1 MLHCFVYLLGYG
13 GNSGGYGG
21 GGGSWGGQNQGNQGG
36 NPWDQ
41 NQGGGYG
48 SGGGQGGYG
57 GGGKKNVFVS
67 ILNTPET
74 RFSEILNLI
83 KKTQAPFF
91 IFYSLSSLDLVNNLN
106 LVNQRILTTTFT

>member
-1 MLHCFVYLLGYG
+1 MAEEEAAAVEDMAITLEEVLFLHFDFWFNRKSAVALLISCLPTFCLHCFVYLLGYG

-57 GGGKKNVFVS
+57 GGGK
-67 ILNTPET
+67 IL
-74 RFSEILNLI
+74 
-83 KKTQAPFF
+83 FF
-91 IFYSLSSLDLVNNLN
+91 QN
-106 LVNQRILTTTFT
+106 

>member
-1 MLHCFVYLLGYG
+1 MEFYREILKVAEEEAAAVEDMAITLEEVLFLHFDFRFNRKSVSFVYFLGYG

-57 GGGKKNVFVS
+57 GGGKKNVFV
-67 ILNTPET
+67 LNP
-74 RFSEILNLI
+74 
-83 KKTQAPFF
+83 
-91 IFYSLSSLDLVNNLN
+91 Y
-106 LVNQRILTTTFT
+106 